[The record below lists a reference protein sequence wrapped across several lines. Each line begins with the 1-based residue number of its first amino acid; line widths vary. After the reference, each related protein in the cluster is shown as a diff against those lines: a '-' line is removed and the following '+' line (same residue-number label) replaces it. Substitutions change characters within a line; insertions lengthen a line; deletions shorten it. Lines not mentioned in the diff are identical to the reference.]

1 MLFPSDV
8 ISYKEI
14 VSSIEPIKLGK
25 KTTKFTCEDA
35 EIKNSQTTVDFF
47 RNMIKIGLL
56 DAYQTVIKNA
66 KSIVTEILLVEGKS
80 RIIINLHIT
89 ESLKTY
95 NIVLR
100 YISTRIS
107 EFKFSALPKIRVEPE
122 FLVPPK
128 LRIQLDNFKGYL
140 NYELKKIKIKL
151 GDVRPYLIHSMN
163 MKEVDSS
170 YIIKMILSIKSN
182 LEALAIMYDNSVVEN
197 RFTICDGDILLLCD
211 ISKYDN
217 VTTLGIL
224 KLTTTKNK
232 FYEYEKFY
240 CFSAPTSYNEIVN
253 LVGVNDE

>member
-140 NYELKKIKIKL
+140 NYELKKIKIKFT
-151 GDVRPYLIHSMN
+151 Y
-163 MKEVDSS
+163 SS
-170 YIIKMILSIKSN
+170 RNI
-182 LEALAIMYDNSVVEN
+182 
-197 RFTICDGDILLLCD
+197 T
-211 ISKYDN
+211 
-217 VTTLGIL
+217 
-224 KLTTTKNK
+224 
-232 FYEYEKFY
+232 
-240 CFSAPTSYNEIVN
+240 
-253 LVGVNDE
+253 